1 MVACVSAKMSTYFA
15 VKNRPWPRSQVSS
28 LALSGER
35 HKLTSPEADGFWAT
49 FEPSTDGTMV
59 SIRSFIGTYEDE
71 CHGEFYPVA
80 VARAYYKQLLEAAF
94 IKSKE
99 PL

>member
-15 VKNRPWPRSQVSS
+15 VKNRPWPRSQISG
-28 LALSGER
+28 LALSGKQ
-35 HKLTSPEADGFWAT
+35 HKLTSPDAYRYWAT
-49 FEPSTDGTMV
+49 FEPSADGTMV

-71 CHGEFYPVA
+71 CHGECYPVE

-94 IKSKE
+94 VKE
-99 PL
+99 STP